1 MASSKSEYAFYSP
14 ISSGLNNP
22 QPQQNVVVLTHY
34 RPTPHYCCGR
44 SLRLCISI
52 TATILLLSAAVF
64 FLYPS
69 DPTLHLARIKL
80 NHVRVNASPKPTL
93 DLSFSLTIRVRNRD
107 FFSLNYD
114 SLKVTVGYR
123 ARELGFVISDGGH
136 VRARASSYVN
146 ATLVV
151 DGLEVLHDVFYLL
164 EDLAK
169 GVIPFDTDTAVD
181 GTLGVLF
188 FKIPI
193 KARASCEVYV
203 DTNNQTVVR
212 EDCYSEVRIFFSFI
226 SYSHVDCV
234 HSKAPS
240 SSAIVG
246 RKVLRANGRIS
257 QRSSVLFVVVVIL
270 FHERMISME
279 FCCLISNFGAEGE
292 DDSSGF

>member
-14 ISSGLNNP
+14 IPSGPNNP
-22 QPQQNVVVLTHY
+22 ESQQSVVVLTHY
-34 RPTPHYCCGR
+34 RPTPHYYCGR

-52 TATILLLSAAVF
+52 TASILLLSAAVF

-80 NHVRVNASPKPTL
+80 NHVRVNTSLKPTL

-107 FFSLNYD
+107 FYSLNYD

-181 GTLGVLF
+181 GTLGVLL

-193 KARASCEVYV
+193 KV
-203 DTNNQTVVR
+203 NLFLIQ
-212 EDCYSEVRIFFSFI
+212 
-226 SYSHVDCV
+226 
-234 HSKAPS
+234 
-240 SSAIVG
+240 G
-246 RKVLRANGRIS
+246 RTFYLE
-257 QRSSVLFVVVVIL
+257 SVLADNCL
-270 FHERMISME
+270 NERKKINLGNLYTKLQT
-279 FCCLISNFGAEGE
+279 LITENVFDYSNL
-292 DDSSGF
+292 